1 MSGWLFFVLI
11 VHWLGVAAYR
21 GLEFERI
28 YQSLLIF
35 SPSIFGAAAAYVLTP
50 TLPVEGEIDLD
61 KHYFSVAPW
70 VLRLAAAFLA
80 LAGLSD
86 LLVPGEEPAPLL
98 VYLSLATALLLLSL
112 TARPLVHRVA
122 LLVLIAML
130 LRTVAL
136 GLVARAVRP
145 STRLQLTPSSS
156 FQGTRGSIL
165 AAGAVPQR

>member
-1 MSGWLFFVLI
+1 VGASGWLFFALI
-11 VHWLGVAAYR
+11 IHWLGVSAYR

-70 VLRLAAAFLA
+70 VLRLAAAFMA

-86 LLVPGEEPAPLL
+86 LLVPGEEPAPLP
-98 VYLSLATALLLLSL
+98 VYLTVATVLLLLSL
-112 TARPLVHRVA
+112 TARPLVHRVV
-122 LLVLIAML
+122 LSVLVVML
-130 LRTVAL
+130 LRAVAL
-136 GLVARAVRP
+136 GSR
-145 STRLQLTPSSS
+145 
-156 FQGTRGSIL
+156 
-165 AAGAVPQR
+165 

>member
-1 MSGWLFFVLI
+1 VVVSGWLFFALI
-11 VHWLGVAAYR
+11 IHWLGVSAYR

-70 VLRLAAAFLA
+70 VLRLAAAFIA

-86 LLVPGEEPAPLL
+86 LLVPGDEPAPLP
-98 VYLSLATALLLLSL
+98 VYLTIATGLLLLSL
-112 TARPLVHRVA
+112 TARPLVHRLVFS
-122 LLVLIAML
+122 VLIVML
-130 LRTVAL
+130 LRTVA
-136 GLVARAVRP
+136 
-145 STRLQLTPSSS
+145 
-156 FQGTRGSIL
+156 FGS
-165 AAGAVPQR
+165 R